1 MGRMSRLLANSA
13 LAAPVPYRPI
23 PYRHL
28 PCHQCLLAAG
38 LLAAGLLAAPAAQA
52 QPVSG
57 IYVGIGGAAN
67 FLQDETV
74 RLSPAFPSGRDQFE
88 VGYGGVG
95 SVGYGFGN
103 GVRIELEGNYR
114 DNNLQRFAGTAF
126 ATEAGGHQENYGGM
140 VNALFDMDIGK
151 SWLYPYLGVGA
162 GYSWT
167 NLDTHYSGT
176 AIPYTQNTGGTFGN
190 LAYQA
195 MFGLSVPVPWVVG
208 LSMTAEYRFFSVLG
222 PERFSGNGLG
232 VAGAY
237 GPQPYGVSRGNQ
249 DITSDYN
256 HSLLLGL
263 RYEFNPAP
271 PPPPP
276 APLAAEAAP
285 APAPSRTYLVFF
297 DWDRSDLSDRAR
309 LIIAEAAQNSTR
321 VQTTRVEVSGYTD
334 SSAAQPGPRGE
345 AYNQAL
351 SVRRAEAVQA
361 ELVKDGV
368 PSGAIDIHG
377 YGESHPLVPTG
388 PNVREAQNRRV
399 EIVMH

>member
-1 MGRMSRLLANSA
+1 MGRLSILLAGSG
-13 LAAPVPYRPI
+13 LATPF
-23 PYRHL
+23 
-28 PCHQCLLAAG
+28 LLAAAI
-38 LLAAGLLAAPAAQA
+38 LAPSVARA

-57 IYVGIGGAAN
+57 VYVGLGGGAN
-67 FLQDETV
+67 ILQDETV
-74 RLSPAFPSGRDQFE
+74 RLSTAFPSGRDRFGI
-88 VGYGGVG
+88 GYTGVG

-103 GVRIELEGNYR
+103 GVRIEVEGNYR
-114 DNNLQRFAGTAF
+114 DNPLQHFLSTSAN
-126 ATEAGGHQENYGGM
+126 EAGGNQQNYGGM

-151 SWLYPYLGVGA
+151 SWLYPYFGVGA

-167 NLDTHYSGT
+167 HLDTHYATIGF
-176 AIPYTQNTGGTFGN
+176 PYAQNTGGTFGN

-222 PERFSGNGLG
+222 PERFSGSGIG
-232 VAGAY
+232 TAGAF

-256 HSLLLGL
+256 HSVLLGL

-271 PPPPP
+271 PPSAPP
-276 APLAAEAAP
+276 AEVAAP

-309 LIIAEAAQNSTR
+309 AIIAEAAQASTR
-321 VQTTRVEVSGYTD
+321 VQTTRVEVGGYTD
-334 SSAAQPGPRGE
+334 SSAAQPGARGA

-351 SVRRAEAVQA
+351 SIRRAQAVQA
-361 ELVKDGV
+361 ELLHDGV
-368 PSGAIDIHG
+368 PAASIDIHG

-388 PNVREAQNRRV
+388 ANTREPQNRRV
-399 EIVMH
+399 EIVMR